1 MKRNA
6 AKEPLEAEEKTSKTG
21 KFLWF
26 SAIFIIGIA
35 GLLYFSSLEF
45 LRQPVSKA
53 LSKATGLDI
62 RFKSISFSKGLGIQ
76 LRKVAIH
83 TKDGAKELF
92 SSNKL
97 ILNIEW
103 KPLLEKKIQIIN
115 ASIVEP
121 VFKIDLNAF
130 KGKTAQT
137 AIKGKIL
144 KASFS
149 PIKKPSIAHFVNATG
164 KASFSNEASWRK
176 LQSNLRNVY
185 LNIDSLEIDR
195 GSLVLILNKEE
206 RKQEASISISTILS
220 VRRSSVEKLD
230 IKTSR
235 LQISSGS
242 LQIKGGLEA
251 LDLLSPQ
258 ALLRFKAYV
267 DDLSVSQLHEIAL
280 LFPPSIQKTL
290 SEKPEGSI
298 KKISMEFSMSPTVER
313 NRPFLNGLLEMEKAV
328 WPGENKP
335 LTIESAQTTLT
346 ASSPNFL
353 DAKTIAGQIKVGK
366 LSFNSFNSEL
376 EWRNRKLHI
385 KKGALFPPHGNL
397 EFNGFYQPTA
407 SNYNF
412 DFTSDKL
419 RVEDFSENKAQGP
432 LEISGNVKG
441 VLPQTAGG
449 SNEGNI
455 FKGMDGKARIEMKEG
470 KVPSLELLGTLM
482 SFSNP
487 KSENELLQRGMVYQ
501 RLWGDFKM
509 QKGVVSTSNLSL
521 IGNRLNIRAQ
531 GKADLNSQTINAQV
545 RGLPLKL
552 LEQLTGPLPDLGPL
566 LDSGGLQEAVY
577 LKVSGPLKTPQT
589 KLIVD
594 PRTIQDPAKVLSG
607 LLGLAFPGR

>member
-1 MKRNA
+1 M
-6 AKEPLEAEEKTSKTG
+6 
-21 KFLWF
+21 
-26 SAIFIIGIA
+26 
-35 GLLYFSSLEF
+35 
-45 LRQPVSKA
+45 
-53 LSKATGLDI
+53 
-62 RFKSISFSKGLGIQ
+62 
-76 LRKVAIH
+76 
-83 TKDGAKELF
+83 
-92 SSNKL
+92 
-97 ILNIEW
+97 
-103 KPLLEKKIQIIN
+103 
-115 ASIVEP
+115 
-121 VFKIDLNAF
+121 
-130 KGKTAQT
+130 
-137 AIKGKIL
+137 
-144 KASFS
+144 
-149 PIKKPSIAHFVNATG
+149 
-164 KASFSNEASWRK
+164 
-176 LQSNLRNVY
+176 
-185 LNIDSLEIDR
+185 
-195 GSLVLILNKEE
+195 
-206 RKQEASISISTILS
+206 
-220 VRRSSVEKLD
+220 
-230 IKTSR
+230 
-235 LQISSGS
+235 
-242 LQIKGGLEA
+242 QIKGGLEA